1 LDLIVILL
9 GRRLDKAFL
18 HKAKLAA

>member
-9 GRRLDKAFL
+9 GRRLDKGFL